1 MLANRVARL
10 ALSTLLVAGA
20 VLASGPVMAQETG
33 SAQQADETRWRDA
46 ARCSVNSVYIGL
58 KLLGRR
64 VDYASVLERVP
75 VGDKGARLTD
85 LRDCAASFGVEAQ
98 VVRATPASLAAC
110 PLPAIAHCEEER
122 QITGHYVV
130 VVGLTPDGVEYIDG
144 TNGNS
149 CTAPMAEF
157 SKKWTGHLLL
167 LQAPPRWRP
176 LFWTAVG
183 LGAAI
188 TALAFVLKVK
198 GYLRRAWRTTA
209 ASGNG
214 AA

>member
-1 MLANRVARL
+1 MLANCVARL
-10 ALSTLLVAGA
+10 ALSTLLVASA
-20 VLASGPVMAQETG
+20 VFASGPVMAQETG
-33 SAQQADETRWRDA
+33 GGQQADETGWRDA
-46 ARCSVNSVYIGL
+46 SRCSVNAVYIGL

-75 VGDKGARLTD
+75 IGEKGARLTD
-85 LRDCAASFGVEAQ
+85 MRDCAASFGVEAQ
-98 VVRATPASLAAC
+98 VVKATPASLAAC
-110 PLPAIAHCEEER
+110 PLPAIAHCEEEH
-122 QITGHYVV
+122 QTTGHYVV
-130 VVGLTPDGVEYIDG
+130 VVGLTPDEVEYIDG
-144 TNGNS
+144 TTGNS
-149 CTAPMAEF
+149 TTAPMAEF
-157 SKKWTGHLLL
+157 SKRWTGHLLL

-188 TALAFVLKVK
+188 TALASVLKVK
-198 GYLRRAWRTTA
+198 GYFRGARRSTA